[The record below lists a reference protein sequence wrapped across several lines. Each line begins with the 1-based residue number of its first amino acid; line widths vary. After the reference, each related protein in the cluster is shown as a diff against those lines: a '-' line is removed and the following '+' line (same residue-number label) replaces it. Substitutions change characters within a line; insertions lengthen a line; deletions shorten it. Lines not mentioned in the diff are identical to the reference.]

1 MNDEIIK
8 GVIIPFIGTSLGSA
22 CVFFLKDEMSRT
34 LQRSLSGFAA
44 GVMVAA
50 SVWSLLIPA
59 AESSAEMGK
68 YAFLPAVI
76 GLWAGIFFLLLVDSL
91 TPHLHID
98 CSAGNPLCGGEREG
112 IKCSLSRTTLLVL
125 AVAIHNI
132 PEGMAVGV
140 SYAAWE
146 SGSVGIS
153 SATAFALA
161 LGIAIQNAPE
171 GAIISMPLRAEG
183 MSRTRACMWGIATG
197 AAEPLAAL
205 MTIYLAEM
213 VAPALPYMLGF
224 AAGAMLYVVVEE
236 LIPEMAGDTHTNIG
250 TLMFGAGFSLMM
262 ALDTMLG

>member
-1 MNDEIIK
+1 MNNEILK

-59 AESSAEMGK
+59 IESSAGRGA

-76 GLWAGIFFLLLVDSL
+76 GLWAGIFFLLIVDSV

-98 CSAGNPLCGGEREG
+98 TGEQEG
-112 IKCSLSRTTLLVL
+112 IRCSLPRTAMLVL
-125 AVAIHNI
+125 AVAIHNV

-146 SGSVGIS
+146 TGSAGIS
-153 SATAFALA
+153 SAAALA
-161 LGIAIQNAPE
+161 LAIGIAIQNAPE

-183 MSRTRACMWGIATG
+183 MSRTRACMWGVATG

-205 MTIYLAEM
+205 VTIYLAEM

-262 ALDTMLG
+262 ALDTALG